1 MLVAGCRLPVTRNQ
15 KQEMSNVRLATRY
28 AKSLIGLATERG
40 ELEKVFEDMKWLQSL
55 CKGNRDFISMLRSP
69 VIKSDTKGKIVKAV
83 AQNNIGLITNSFIQL
98 LINKGRESALP
109 EITHAFIQQYKEI
122 KKIYPVKLTTAYPL
136 SEDLKKAFVDHIN
149 STTEMQ
155 NIELETIVKEDIIGG
170 FVLQTGDKLVDASV
184 AYDLKEI
191 ARQFENNDFIYRVR

>member
-1 MLVAGCRLPVTRNQ
+1 
-15 KQEMSNVRLATRY
+15 MSNTRLATRY

-40 ELEKVFEDMKWLQSL
+40 ELEKVFGDMEWLQLL
-55 CKGNRDFISMLRSP
+55 CKGNRDFVNMLCSP

-83 AQNNIGLITNSFIQL
+83 AQNNIGLLTNSFIQL

-109 EITHAFIQQYKEI
+109 EIAAAFIQQYKEV
-122 KKIYPVKLTTAYPL
+122 KKIFTVKLTTAHPL
-136 SEDLKKAFVDHIN
+136 SDDIKKAFVDHIK

-191 ARQFENNDFIYRVR
+191 ARQFENNDFIYKVR

>member
-1 MLVAGCRLPVTRNQ
+1 
-15 KQEMSNVRLATRY
+15 MSNVRLATRY

-40 ELEKVFEDMKWLQSL
+40 ELEKVFGDMEWLQSL
-55 CKGNRDFISMLRSP
+55 CKGNRDFVAMLRSP

-83 AQNNIGLITNSFIQL
+83 AQNNIGLLTNSFIQL

-109 EITHAFIQQYKEI
+109 EITTAFIHQYKEI
-122 KKIYPVKLTTAYPL
+122 KKIFPVKLTTAYPL
-136 SEDLKKAFVDHIN
+136 TDDLKKAFVDHIK

-170 FVLQTGDKLVDASV
+170 FILQTGDKMVDASIS
-184 AYDLKEI
+184 YDLKEI
-191 ARQFENNDFIYRVR
+191 AKQFENNDFIYKVR

>member
-1 MLVAGCRLPVTRNQ
+1 MTNP
-15 KQEMSNVRLATRY
+15 RLATRY
-28 AKSLIGLATERG
+28 AKSLIGLAIERN
-40 ELEKVFEDMKWLQSL
+40 ELEKAFDDMEWLQSL

-83 AQNNIGLITNSFIQL
+83 AQNNISLLTNSFIQL

-109 EITHAFIQQYKEI
+109 EITTAFIQQYKEI
-122 KKIYPVKLTTAYPL
+122 KKIHPVKLTTAAPV
-136 SEDLKKAFVDHIN
+136 SDDLKNAIVNHIK

-155 NIELETIVKEDIIGG
+155 NIELETVVKEDIIGG
-170 FVLQTGDKLVDASV
+170 FILQTGDKMVDASI

-191 ARQFENNDFIYRVR
+191 AKQFENNDFIYKVR